1 MATLFY
7 PTKVLRY
14 GYRQSGL
21 LDLCDAGVL
30 SDVLYTAIRRSP
42 DCLTDIIESPLS
54 CTSCCL
60 YSRKPDVVIEPLMHF
75 LDRKS
80 GLRVT

>member
-7 PTKVLRY
+7 PTKILRY

-30 SDVLYTAIRRSP
+30 SDVLQDTRG
-42 DCLTDIIESPLS
+42 
-54 CTSCCL
+54 
-60 YSRKPDVVIEPLMHF
+60 
-75 LDRKS
+75 DR
-80 GLRVT
+80 LIA